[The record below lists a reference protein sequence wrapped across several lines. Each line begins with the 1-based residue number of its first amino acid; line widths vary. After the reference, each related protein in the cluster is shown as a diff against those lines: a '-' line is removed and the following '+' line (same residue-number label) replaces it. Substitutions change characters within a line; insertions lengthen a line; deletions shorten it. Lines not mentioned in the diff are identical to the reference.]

1 MKYKAEKR
9 DWGVREKALQ
19 ATIDR
24 LRNENL
30 DYRSA
35 TKAADFERQ
44 IQVGPCVD
52 QSGPLQGCSLVPNC
66 GSYPTQSSRLP
77 RQRLP
82 LSCMPDPER
91 PAWVCPAC

>member
-9 DWGVREKALQ
+9 DWNVREKALQ

-35 TKAADFERQ
+35 NKAADFERQ
-44 IQVGPCVD
+44 IKVRT
-52 QSGPLQGCSLVPNC
+52 LGCAGL
-66 GSYPTQSSRLP
+66 L
-77 RQRLP
+77 L
-82 LSCMPDPER
+82 CMILLDPIT
-91 PAWVCPAC
+91 ASQTL

>member
-1 MKYKAEKR
+1 M
-9 DWGVREKALQ
+9 REKALQ

-44 IQVGPCVD
+44 IKVGAIAA
-52 QSGPLQGCSLVPNC
+52 GTLCSRHIVYTLFLFVL
-66 GSYPTQSSRLP
+66 G
-77 RQRLP
+77 
-82 LSCMPDPER
+82 
-91 PAWVCPAC
+91 